1 VRINLNLLVFACTA
15 TKVLCMEQI
24 EISKSALITGL
35 ILLISGF
42 VMMALGS
49 DTYSFWKITV
59 SPLIIM
65 IAFCVIAYSVLHKR
79 SNSNV

>member
-1 VRINLNLLVFACTA
+1 MNLLVFACTE
-15 TKVLCMEQI
+15 TKVRCMEQI

-42 VMMALGS
+42 VMMVLGS

-59 SPLIIM
+59 SPLIII
-65 IAFCVIAYSVLHKR
+65 IAFCVIAYSVMHKPR
-79 SNSNV
+79 NNNV